1 MPKILVPCDG
11 SDNALRAVRHAASLA
26 KLIQGTEIELLNVQ
40 DPVLLRDHVTRSAL
54 EIERM
59 QADEAGR
66 VLHPARR
73 VLEAERI
80 PYQVRRRSGTPAS
93 EIAQQVH
100 ESHCDAVV
108 MGTRGLG
115 PVASLMIG
123 SVAMRVIHLV
133 DVPVTLIK

>member
-11 SDNALRAVRHAASLA
+11 SDNALRAVRYAANLT
-26 KLIQGTEIELLNVQ
+26 KLIQGTEIELLNVL
-40 DPVLLRDHVTRSAL
+40 DPVLMRGHAAMSAL
-54 EIERM
+54 DIERM

-66 VLHPARR
+66 VLHPARQ
-73 VLEAERI
+73 VLDAEGI
-80 PYQVRRRSGTPAS
+80 SYQVRRRCGAPAG

-100 ESHCDAVV
+100 ESHCDAAV
-108 MGTRGLG
+108 MSTRGLG

-123 SVAMRVIHLV
+123 SVATRVVHLV